1 MKAILLIDHGS
12 VEEAANRMLEEVGNL
27 VRSEVGP
34 DVHVEVAHME
44 LAEPSIEQG
53 FAACVSAGASIVIAH
68 PYMLSAGRHAT
79 RDIPRM
85 VASVAAKHPTV
96 QYKVTEPLGLHTS
109 IARVILKR
117 VEEAEQ
123 RRSHS

>member
-12 VEEAANRMLEEVGNL
+12 VHEEANRMLDAVGDL
-27 VRSEVGP
+27 VRAEVGP
-34 DVHVEVAHME
+34 DIHVEIAHME

-53 FAACVSAGASIVIAH
+53 FEACVAAGASIDIAH

-85 VASVAAKHPTV
+85 VASVAAKHPAV
-96 QYKVTEPLGLHTS
+96 EHRVTEPLGLSAS
-109 IARVILKR
+109 IARVILER
-117 VEEAEQ
+117 VDEVEC
-123 RRSHS
+123 